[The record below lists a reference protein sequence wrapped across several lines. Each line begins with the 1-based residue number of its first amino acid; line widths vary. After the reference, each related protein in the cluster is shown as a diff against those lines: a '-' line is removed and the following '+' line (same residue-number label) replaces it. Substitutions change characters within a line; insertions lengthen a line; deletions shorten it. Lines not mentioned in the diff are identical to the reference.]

1 MGLLQKALRIEEHG
15 VQVFG
20 KHRCKSGGVSAIVGP
35 ANVLFFSV
43 TVHIFSVVYTLP
55 QVT

>member
-1 MGLLQKALRIEEHG
+1 MGLLQKALRIEHG
-15 VQVFG
+15 VRVFG

-35 ANVLFFSV
+35 ANILFFSV